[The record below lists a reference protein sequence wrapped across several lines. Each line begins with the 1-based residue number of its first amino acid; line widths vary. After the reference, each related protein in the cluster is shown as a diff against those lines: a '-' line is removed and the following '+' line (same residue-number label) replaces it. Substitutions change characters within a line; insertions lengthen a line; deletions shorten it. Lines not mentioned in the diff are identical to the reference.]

1 MVSRRPVLTLLLAA
15 LGVVCAA
22 AAQAAVPSAANS
34 LVDPSCLRVCPAGDM
49 NLHVVVRDLANN
61 PVSASTV
68 VVDFSNCSGVLFCTP
83 LPGDPYTLVPPAQ
96 IRMVSDAAGI
106 ADIPIR
112 AGGVCVGTI
121 NIFADGV
128 LLASRAAVSS
138 PDQNG
143 DLTVNAVDSG
153 ILAGKLGGSDP
164 TGDFNCSASVESG
177 DTGILLAHLGH
188 SCNAVVPVKPST
200 WGTIK
205 VIYR

>member
-1 MVSRRPVLTLLLAA
+1 LISRRPVLALLLAA
-15 LGVVCAA
+15 LGLVCAA

-49 NLHVVVRDLANN
+49 NLHVVVRDLVNN
-61 PVSASTV
+61 PVAASTV

-83 LPGDPYTLVPPAQ
+83 LPGDPYTIVPPAQ
-96 IRMVSDAAGI
+96 IRMVSNAAGI

-121 NIFADGV
+121 NVFADGV

-143 DLTVNAVDSG
+143 DLTVNAVDNG
-153 ILAGKLGGSDP
+153 IMTGKLGSSDP
-164 TGDFNCSASVESG
+164 TGDLNCSGLVDLG
-177 DTGILLAHLGH
+177 DPGILAAHLGH
-188 SCNAVVPVKPST
+188 SCQAVVPNQPKS
-200 WGTIK
+200 WGSMK